1 MNPIDQE
8 AVAPGRIA
16 AGWARWRWP
25 LMIGGP
31 VLILGVAAWFV
42 LTGGKSETTD
52 DAYVQTAKA
61 PISTAINGRVIEIDV
76 TENQPVKAGQ
86 VLFKLDPADEEAAAR
101 RADAALASA
110 QLQVVGL
117 RSAYDQARLVLG
129 SALQTQAF
137 AAREAARQRALV
149 GAGVASRQ
157 QAAEA
162 AHTAELAG
170 AQAAVARQQVAA
182 ALANLGAGARAPGA
196 YPAVLQAV
204 ASREATR
211 LDLSRTVV
219 KAPADGVVA
228 RVDQLQVGR
237 LRQRRPDPVLSA
249 LRPALG
255 GGQLQGEPAARDAG
269 RPAGGDPDR
278 RLWKPRP
285 GRACGQLQPRGRS
298 EFLRPAGPERHR
310 QLGRRSS
317 SACRSASPSMRPRPT
332 SPAAPAF
339 RPRSPPVSPERRPR
353 SWWGR
358 PPCRFAASTIRASL
372 VILVQ
377 PRPNMSTYFL
387 AFLFAR

>member
-137 AAREAARQRALV
+137 SMREAARQRALV

-162 AHTAELAG
+162 AHTAELAA

-182 ALANLGAGARAPGA
+182 ALANLGAGARAPGTF
-196 YPAVLQAV
+196 PAVLQAV

-228 RVDQLQVGR
+228 RVDQLQVGAYVNAAQT
-237 LRQRRPDPVLSA
+237 LFFVLSGQPWVEANFKENQLRAMRVGQPAEIRIDAYGNRA
-249 LRPALG
+249 LAGHVASFSPGAGASFSALPAQNATGNWVKVVQRL
-255 GGQLQGEPAARDAG
+255 PVRIAFDAPPPDVAG
-269 RPAGGDPDR
+269 RAGLSAKVTVDVRGPGKR
-278 RLWKPRP
+278 AGAPR
-285 GRACGQLQPRGRS
+285 A
-298 EFLRPAGPERHR
+298 
-310 QLGRRSS
+310 
-317 SACRSASPSMRPRPT
+317 
-332 SPAAPAF
+332 
-339 RPRSPPVSPERRPR
+339 
-353 SWWGR
+353 
-358 PPCRFAASTIRASL
+358 
-372 VILVQ
+372 
-377 PRPNMSTYFL
+377 
-387 AFLFAR
+387 